1 MKHFWHTC
9 KDLYIN
15 KLRQHQKIFFIYLE
29 EIIV

>member
-1 MKHFWHTC
+1 MKHFWHTY

-15 KLRQHQKIFFIYLE
+15 KLRQHQKFFIYLE

>member
-1 MKHFWHTC
+1 MKHFWYTY

-15 KLRQHQKIFFIYLE
+15 KLSQHQKIFFIYLE